1 MRLRYFILM
10 ISSLLILFG
19 CTQPNAG
26 LKLPYQETELVYQRQ
41 SFWTEEE
48 FLGIWADKAKF
59 ENDFKTELEAMS
71 KNYRITTHEFE
82 FSFDQGTCSTIA
94 TCHIDGA
101 ISKSANTYRGRFGWL
116 LEPIG
121 LDFINSNFKESNHGL
136 SWKGITSGISITIEV
151 ECPLQ
156 DCIYKAWQE
165 PVGHCHQHVWWPI
178 SSQKEMVKCIE
189 IRRHT

>member
-1 MRLRYFILM
+1 MRLRCFILI

-26 LKLPYQETELVYQRQ
+26 LKSPCEETELVYQRQ

-48 FLGIWADKAKF
+48 FLDMWADKAKF
-59 ENDFKTELEAMS
+59 ESGFKAELEATS
-71 KNYRITTHEFE
+71 KNYRITTGEFE
-82 FSFDQGTCSTIA
+82 FCFDQESCSTIA

-101 ISKSANTYRGRFGWL
+101 ISKRGKQCRGRFGWL

-121 LDFINSNFKESNHGL
+121 LDFINSNFEQSNHGL
-136 SWKGITSGISITIEV
+136 SWEGITSGISITIEI
-151 ECPLQ
+151 ECPPQ

-165 PVGHCHQHVWWPI
+165 PVGHCHQHIWWPI